1 MDVLSRN
8 RRPSSPS
15 GAFRVKVS
23 LAPESL
29 LGPSA
34 WRIPVLILTECGV
47 ESARRGGPERIPGR
61 ADQADFAKKT
71 EGMPSTGSGQE
82 TPRLVKKRGTAY
94 RTAARFRLPGMEQ
107 LSRRM
112 SPSDSPF

>member
-1 MDVLSRN
+1 MPGQAQVQENLGHLS
-8 RRPSSPS
+8 
-15 GAFRVKVS
+15 
-23 LAPESL
+23 PE
-29 LGPSA
+29 
-34 WRIPVLILTECGV
+34 
-47 ESARRGGPERIPGR
+47 
-61 ADQADFAKKT
+61 T